1 MWIASS
7 RATFPAQ
14 HPPPLVITEA
24 LDVMF
29 SHKPWERPPLTDAY
43 FY

>member
-1 MWIASS
+1 MWIESS

-14 HPPPLVITEA
+14 LSPPQVITEA

-29 SHKPWERPPLTDAY
+29 PLKHWERPPLADAY

>member
-7 RATFPAQ
+7 RATSPAQ
-14 HPPPLVITEA
+14 HPPLLVTTEA

-29 SHKPWERPPLTDAY
+29 SLKRWERPPLGDAY